1 LYKYTH
7 NRVKR
12 YIKRKEKSEK
22 YVEKYTDSEYLYN
35 MEKDKKT
42 VAVVGSRGVASCPA
56 LLARLA
62 ELAPAQVVSGGA
74 TGVDSLAADWA
85 RANGVPVR
93 ELRPDYA
100 THGAG
105 APHVRNAEVVAA
117 ADLVL
122 VVWDGASRGTLSAA
136 RAAARLGRPCEWLL
150 ALAPGAG
157 PVPGG
162 LGL

>member
-1 LYKYTH
+1 
-7 NRVKR
+7 
-12 YIKRKEKSEK
+12 
-22 YVEKYTDSEYLYN
+22 

-42 VAVVGSRGVASCPA
+42 VAVVGSRGIASCPA
-56 LLARLA
+56 MLARLA
-62 ELAPAQVVSGGA
+62 ELAPAQLVSGGA

-100 THGAG
+100 THGPTA
-105 APHVRNAEVVAA
+105 ATHVRNAEIVRQAN
-117 ADLVL
+117 LVL
-122 VVWDGASRGTLSAA
+122 VVWDGQSKGTLSAA

-150 ALAPGAG
+150 APAPGAE